1 MKIIIAGA
9 GKVGKALAKQL
20 SSEGHDL
27 TIIDQNSRVLEDIVL
42 HCDAI
47 GVQGNCITRDILLQA
62 GVEEANLLITTTHA
76 DEMNLLSCLTAH
88 GLNDR
93 IHTIAR
99 IRNPEYT
106 EQVLMMRHTFPLS
119 LAINPER
126 RTASEIERLLKF
138 PGFLRRE
145 FFAKG
150 RSQIAELRLDSKSKL
165 CNVSLSDLSGVV
177 KCRVLVCAVLRNGQA
192 VVPSGNFV
200 M

>member
-76 DEMNLLSCLTAH
+76 DEINLLSC
-88 GLNDR
+88 
-93 IHTIAR
+93 I
-99 IRNPEYT
+99 
-106 EQVLMMRHTFPLS
+106 QF
-119 LAINPER
+119 INR
-126 RTASEIERLLKF
+126 M
-138 PGFLRRE
+138 
-145 FFAKG
+145 
-150 RSQIAELRLDSKSKL
+150 
-165 CNVSLSDLSGVV
+165 N
-177 KCRVLVCAVLRNGQA
+177 
-192 VVPSGNFV
+192 
-200 M
+200 